1 MIRVTMYNEFYHE
14 QHKEN
19 VKAIYPNGMHGAIKE
34 YLDAEGS
41 FAPLQVGTLEMPEH
55 GLTQEVLD
63 NTDVLLW
70 WGHVKHKDVSDEVV
84 ERVVRRVKDGMGF
97 IALHSGHASKPFRT
111 LMGTDSHKLRWR
123 ESNDLQRIWVCDYAH
138 PIVNGLPDYFE
149 LQHEETYGE
158 HFDIPQPDDLV
169 FLSWFSGGE
178 VFRSGCTFHRGQGR
192 IFYFQP
198 GHETFP
204 TYYDANVR
212 KVISNAIK
220 WAYNP
225 MPRKIGLDHF
235 PYKPNVE
242 SPYHDEL
249 IANFDRSGYDK

>member
-14 QHKEN
+14 QTKEN

-41 FAPLQVGTLEMPEH
+41 FEPMRVATLEMPEH

-70 WGHVKHKDVSDEVV
+70 WGHVKHEEVSDEVA
-84 ERVVRRVKDGMGF
+84 ERVVRRVKEGMGF
-97 IALHSGHASKPFRT
+97 IGLHSAHASKPFRK
-111 LMGTDSHKLRWR
+111 LMGTSSDLLRWR
-123 ESNDLQRIWVCDYAH
+123 ESADLARVWVIDYAH
-138 PIVNGLPDYFE
+138 PIAEGIGDYFE
-149 LQHEETYGE
+149 LEAEETYGE
-158 HFDIPQPDDLV
+158 HFCIPQPDDLV
-169 FLSWFSGGE
+169 FVTWFSGGE
-178 VFRSGCTFHRGQGR
+178 VFRSGCTFHREQGR

-204 TYYDANVR
+204 TYYNENVR
-212 KVISNAIK
+212 RVIANAIK

-225 MPRKIGLDHF
+225 GARKIVTGHV
-235 PYKPNVE
+235 PVKPNVL
-242 SPYHDEL
+242 SPFRDKLE
-249 IANFDRSGYDK
+249 ANFTK